1 MWKLQY
7 IITTAQ
13 VRCNTCCWNLLVK
26 SFCAEVTSQVQFC
39 AVVTS
44 KYHVCNECLH
54 RTCLCLYCWLLSP
67 WWWSCLKDRRD
78 CGWLA
83 CVQFTV
89 NLWVYHRWGMGCTGR
104 MKHKLS
110 SLCASS
116 CALCLPVGPSVLQA
130 AALNPYRDWSWANA
144 TFMSYIAEPSHLH
157 PEPGDNTDCF

>member
-1 MWKLQY
+1 MLLKFTGQVILCCNNLPGTVLCCGIMYVMNACTELVCACTAGSSLSLMMKL
-7 IITTAQ
+7 
-13 VRCNTCCWNLLVK
+13 
-26 SFCAEVTSQVQFC
+26 
-39 AVVTS
+39 
-44 KYHVCNECLH
+44 
-54 RTCLCLYCWLLSP
+54 P
-67 WWWSCLKDRRD
+67 KDRRG
-78 CGWLA
+78 CGWLTY
-83 CVQFTV
+83 VQFTV